1 MRVKYP
7 DIEPKNVM
15 EMEQKSAEN
24 KMQKR
29 PILMA
34 LIVGCCVAIA
44 INWHRSEIK
53 KAVEQATSQSQSAEF
68 PYTLEAVERVL
79 DEQLSG
85 WNNGNIDQFMRG
97 YIQDSTVRFITNKKV
112 KTSWQE
118 ITDSYK
124 KGYPNKEAMGK
135 LTFHRDEIRWINET
149 AGISQVIGRW
159 EVIQTKQLAEVPG
172 SISTSTTNVQPSS
185 DLKSRKPY
193 PQFDTLS
200 GRFSLIFIG
209 TKEGPKIQVDHTW

>member
-1 MRVKYP
+1 
-7 DIEPKNVM
+7 M

-29 PILMA
+29 PILLA

-53 KAVEQATSQSQSAEF
+53 KAVEQATSQTQSAEF

-79 DEQLSG
+79 DEQLAG

-97 YIQDSTVRFITNKKV
+97 YVQDSTVRFITNKKV

-159 EVIQTKQLAEVPG
+159 EVIQKKQLAEVPG
-172 SISTSTTNVQPSS
+172 SISTSSTNVQPSS
-185 DLKSRKPY
+185 DLKSRNPN
-193 PQFDTLS
+193 PQYDTLS